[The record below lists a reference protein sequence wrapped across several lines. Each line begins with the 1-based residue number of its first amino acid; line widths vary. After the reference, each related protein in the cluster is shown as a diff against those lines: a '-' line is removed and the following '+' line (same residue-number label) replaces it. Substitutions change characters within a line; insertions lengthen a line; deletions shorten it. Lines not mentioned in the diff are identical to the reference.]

1 MKRRTFL
8 KSTSGIAAAAIA
20 SSLTNSI
27 MAVPKLVPENS
38 KYKKTIG
45 LQLWTVRNQ
54 MEQDKQKT
62 LKAISD
68 AGYYQVELGDTNDA
82 AEILPICKDL
92 GLEVTSSFLNWQAVC
107 TPDAKGVPSLG
118 TILEQAQDAN
128 LKHLVFGY
136 INKPNRQTADQFK
149 RYAETSNQF
158 GEKCTK
164 AGIQLCYHNHSF
176 EFAPLDN
183 GQTGFGLL
191 MDLLDENH
199 CKFELDVFWAKIGG
213 WDPLETLH
221 KLDGRVSQVHLKDL
235 KNGSKV
241 CFDEGQVPHEA
252 FKELGNGNID
262 MATVMAVAEKI
273 GVDQCHVEQDQSPD
287 PIVSIG
293 QSIDHLNSL

>member
-8 KSTSGIAAAAIA
+8 KTTSGIASVAIA

-27 MAVPKLVPENS
+27 MAFPNSLPENS

-54 MEQDKQKT
+54 MQKDKLKT

-82 AEILPICKDL
+82 AELLPICKDL
-92 GLEVTSSFLNWQAVC
+92 DLAVTSSFLNWQAVC
-107 TPDAKGVPSLG
+107 TPDAKGIPSLDK
-118 TILEQAQDAN
+118 ILEQAQKAN

-158 GEKCTK
+158 GEKCAK
-164 AGIQLCYHNHSF
+164 SDIQLCYHNHSF
-176 EFAPLDN
+176 EFAPLEN
-183 GQTGFGLL
+183 GKTGFDLL
-191 MDLLDENH
+191 IEELDENH

-213 WDPLETLH
+213 WNPIETL
-221 KLDGRVSQVHLKDL
+221 KRLNGRVSQVHLKDL
-235 KNGSKV
+235 KNGTKT

-262 MATVMAVAEKI
+262 MAKVMAVSEEI
-273 GVDQCHVEQDQSPD
+273 GVEQCHVEQDQSPN

-293 QSIDHLNSL
+293 QSIDHLNTL